1 MAEQG
6 GFPLDDGAGLRVV
19 KARTLSQ
26 SKFDWSWFDGY
37 DKLRVLTYSASIP
50 AIVRMLDEFGFSEF
64 ECVFGSE
71 ATLRDVKYILAFQQ
85 VAVGDVRAAIMGL
98 QDERHTHI
106 LSEVRAGRARFRVLR
121 QSIAHAKLYLLE
133 DSVTGHTRVIVGS
146 ANLSERAFSGFQ
158 PETLVSFDNDAL
170 AWEHYTQMYDG
181 IRNAASDEIPLPED
195 RIVER
200 DIELEE
206 VPAIADGATN
216 LVIDQVHAEEL
227 TVSVPVQVERI
238 EKLVVALEPKISAV
252 VPPFRS
258 GKQQITPQIKR
269 EISRIKLVKSAEEAD
284 NRYLSINRSQGTAIL
299 NGDSFSLEFDDDLV
313 RTDAQL
319 MVEYFRNFENFEGDV
334 DRLKRDYF
342 ILWSWMYFSPFMCD
356 VRSLAL
362 IRGRDVIRY
371 PSFAIVF
378 GKSNCGKTSLVDTL
392 MTSML
397 GRAHNVEK
405 SNFTSARLRA
415 LQQGFKRH
423 PVVFDD
429 IGGRAFRTYGSDMIK
444 DELLP
449 PVAEYPGFV
458 LSMNR
463 QPKSFPDEIV
473 KRSLMIYTTTALPQ
487 YDEELRQRMDDRI
500 KAVSEG
506 LSSQLY
512 KRYLREMLAQLD
524 LEPLPEDWLLLSSS
538 TLARIISESTDA
550 SGEAWCAPV
559 TWLDYANKR
568 YDRIKDRL
576 NGLLRP
582 SAMANHEGETP
593 NGWAIEN
600 DRIIVWEQ
608 RDAFGRRGFDWEDVP
623 STLVDEDASG
633 GNRTVLHKA
642 QLEEFLDR
650 KIRRHRRKRW
660 RWLGALGGR

>member
-1 MAEQG
+1 MVEQG
-6 GFPLDDGAGLRVV
+6 GFSLDDGAGLRVAE
-19 KARTLSQ
+19 ARFVGESR
-26 SKFDWSWFDGY
+26 FDWNLFQGF

-50 AIVRMLDEFGFSEF
+50 AIVRMLDEFGLAAF

-98 QDERHTHI
+98 KDERHSHI
-106 LSEVRAGRARFRVLR
+106 LSEVRLGRARFRVLR

-133 DSVTGHTRVIVGS
+133 DSASDRTRVIVGS
-146 ANLSERAFSGFQ
+146 ANLSERAFSGLQ
-158 PETLVSFDNDAL
+158 PETLVKFDDDRL
-170 AWEHYTQMYDG
+170 AWEHYTQMYER
-181 IRNAASDEIPLPED
+181 IRDSASDEIPLPED
-195 RIVER
+195 RIVSR
-200 DIELEE
+200 DIGLEE
-206 VPAIADGATN
+206 VPAIADDATN

-238 EKLVVALEPKISAV
+238 EKLAVALEPKISAV
-252 VPPFRS
+252 VPPFR
-258 GKQQITPQIKR
+258 GGIQRITPQIKR

-284 NRYLSINRSQGTAIL
+284 NRYLSINRSQGTVIL
-299 NGDSFSLEFDDDLV
+299 NGESFSLEFDDALV
-313 RTDAQL
+313 RSDAEL

-334 DRLKRDYF
+334 DRLQRDYF

-397 GRAHNVEK
+397 GGAYNVEK
-405 SNFTSARLRA
+405 ANFTAARLRA

-500 KAVSEG
+500 KTVSEG
-506 LSSQLY
+506 LSGHLY
-512 KRYLREMLAQLD
+512 KRYLCEILEKLEQ
-524 LEPLPEDWLLLSSS
+524 EPLPDDWLFLSSS
-538 TLARIISESTDA
+538 TLARIIGDPTNT
-550 SGEAWCAPV
+550 SGQGWCVPM
-559 TWLDYANKR
+559 TWLEYADKR
-568 YDRIKDRL
+568 YDRVKDRL

-582 SAMANHEGETP
+582 SAMAGHEGETP

-650 KIRRHRRKRW
+650 KFRPKRTGIFG
-660 RWLGALGGR
+660 RIALRSG

>member
-19 KARTLSQ
+19 NARALSQ

-50 AIVRMLDEFGFSEF
+50 AIVRMLDEFGFGEF

-146 ANLSERAFSGFQ
+146 ANLAERAFSGFQ
-158 PETLVSFDNDAL
+158 PETLVSFDNDPL

-216 LVIDQVHAEEL
+216 LVIDQVRAEEL

-356 VRSLAL
+356 VRSWAL
-362 IRGRDVIRY
+362 IRAGTLSDTHRS
-371 PSFAIVF
+371 PSYLANQTA
-378 GKSNCGKTSLVDTL
+378 GKP
-392 MTSML
+392 
-397 GRAHNVEK
+397 A
-405 SNFTSARLRA
+405 
-415 LQQGFKRH
+415 
-423 PVVFDD
+423 
-429 IGGRAFRTYGSDMIK
+429 
-444 DELLP
+444 
-449 PVAEYPGFV
+449 
-458 LSMNR
+458 
-463 QPKSFPDEIV
+463 
-473 KRSLMIYTTTALPQ
+473 
-487 YDEELRQRMDDRI
+487 
-500 KAVSEG
+500 
-506 LSSQLY
+506 
-512 KRYLREMLAQLD
+512 
-524 LEPLPEDWLLLSSS
+524 WL
-538 TLARIISESTDA
+538 I
-550 SGEAWCAPV
+550 
-559 TWLDYANKR
+559 
-568 YDRIKDRL
+568 
-576 NGLLRP
+576 
-582 SAMANHEGETP
+582 H
-593 NGWAIEN
+593 
-600 DRIIVWEQ
+600 
-608 RDAFGRRGFDWEDVP
+608 
-623 STLVDEDASG
+623 
-633 GNRTVLHKA
+633 
-642 QLEEFLDR
+642 
-650 KIRRHRRKRW
+650 
-660 RWLGALGGR
+660 

>member
-1 MAEQG
+1 MEGQPSTE
-6 GFPLDDGAGLRVV
+6 FPL
-19 KARTLSQ
+19 Q
-26 SKFDWSWFDGY
+26 
-37 DKLRVLTYSASIP
+37 
-50 AIVRMLDEFGFSEF
+50 
-64 ECVFGSE
+64 
-71 ATLRDVKYILAFQQ
+71 
-85 VAVGDVRAAIMGL
+85 
-98 QDERHTHI
+98 
-106 LSEVRAGRARFRVLR
+106 
-121 QSIAHAKLYLLE
+121 
-133 DSVTGHTRVIVGS
+133 
-146 ANLSERAFSGFQ
+146 
-158 PETLVSFDNDAL
+158 
-170 AWEHYTQMYDG
+170 
-181 IRNAASDEIPLPED
+181 
-195 RIVER
+195 
-200 DIELEE
+200 
-206 VPAIADGATN
+206 
-216 LVIDQVHAEEL
+216 
-227 TVSVPVQVERI
+227 TVSVPSNVN
-238 EKLVVALEPKISAV
+238 S
-252 VPPFRS
+252 
-258 GKQQITPQIKR
+258 
-269 EISRIKLVKSAEEAD
+269 
-284 NRYLSINRSQGTAIL
+284 Y
-299 NGDSFSLEFDDDLV
+299 
-313 RTDAQL
+313 L
-319 MVEYFRNFENFEGDV
+319 MVEYLRNCENCEGDV

-397 GRAHNVEK
+397 GRAHNVGK
-405 SNFTSARLRA
+405 SNFTAARLRA

-429 IGGRAFRTYGSDMIK
+429 IGGRAFRTHGNDMIK

-473 KRSLMIYTTTALPQ
+473 KRSLKIYTTTALPQ

-500 KAVSEG
+500 K
-506 LSSQLY
+506 
-512 KRYLREMLAQLD
+512 
-524 LEPLPEDWLLLSSS
+524 
-538 TLARIISESTDA
+538 
-550 SGEAWCAPV
+550 
-559 TWLDYANKR
+559 
-568 YDRIKDRL
+568 DRL
-576 NGLLRP
+576 SGLLRL

-650 KIRRHRRKRW
+650 KIRPHRGKRW

>member
-1 MAEQG
+1 MIEQS
-6 GFPLDDGAGLRVV
+6 GFSLDDGTGLRVAE
-19 KARTLSQ
+19 ARFVGE
-26 SKFDWSWFDGY
+26 SKFDWNLFRGF

-50 AIVRMLDEFGFSEF
+50 AIVRMLDDFGFSEF

-98 QDERHTHI
+98 KDERHSHI
-106 LSEVRAGRARFRVLR
+106 LSEVRLGRARFRVLR

-133 DSVTGHTRVIVGS
+133 DSASGRTRVIIGS
-146 ANLSERAFSGFQ
+146 ANLSERAFSGLQ
-158 PETLVSFDNDAL
+158 PETLVKFDDDAL
-170 AWEHYTQMYDG
+170 AWEHYTQMYDR
-181 IRNAASDEIPLPED
+181 IRDSASDEIPLPED
-195 RIVER
+195 RIVEK
-200 DIELEE
+200 DIGLEE
-206 VPAIADGATN
+206 VPAIVDDMTN
-216 LVIDQVHAEEL
+216 LVIDQVNAEEL
-227 TVSVPVQVERI
+227 TISVPVQVDRI
-238 EKLVVALEPKISAV
+238 EKLAIALEPKISAV

-258 GKQQITPQIKR
+258 GKQQITSQVKR
-269 EISRIKLVKSAEEAD
+269 EISRIKMVKSAEEAD

-299 NGDSFSLEFDDDLV
+299 NGESFSLEFDDALV
-313 RTDAQL
+313 RSDAEL
-319 MVEYFRNFENFEGDV
+319 LVEYFRNFENFEGDV
-334 DRLKRDYF
+334 DRLQRDYF

-405 SNFTSARLRA
+405 ANFTAARLRA

-506 LSSQLY
+506 LTSHLY
-512 KRYLREMLAQLD
+512 KRYLREILERLEQ
-524 LEPLPEDWLLLSSS
+524 EPLPDDWLFLSSS
-538 TLARIISESTDA
+538 TLARIIGESTNT
-550 SGEAWCAPV
+550 SEQGWCVPM

-576 NGLLRP
+576 SGLLRP
-582 SAMANHEGETP
+582 SAMAGHEGETP

-650 KIRRHRRKRW
+650 KFRPKRRGLFARI
-660 RWLGALGGR
+660 ALRSG

>member
-1 MAEQG
+1 
-6 GFPLDDGAGLRVV
+6 
-19 KARTLSQ
+19 
-26 SKFDWSWFDGY
+26 
-37 DKLRVLTYSASIP
+37 
-50 AIVRMLDEFGFSEF
+50 MLDQFGFREF

-98 QDERHTHI
+98 KDERHTRI
-106 LSEVRAGRARFRVLR
+106 LSEVRTGRARFRVLR
-121 QSIAHAKLYLLE
+121 QSVAHAKLYLLE
-133 DSVTGHTRVIVGS
+133 NSATGHNRVIIGS

-158 PETLVSFDNDAL
+158 PETLVKFDDDEL
-170 AWEHYTQMYDG
+170 AWEHYTQMYDH
-181 IRNAASDEIPLPED
+181 IRDSASDEIPLPED
-195 RIVER
+195 RIVEK

-227 TVSVPVQVERI
+227 TVSVAVKVERI
-238 EKLVVALEPKISAV
+238 EKLAVALEPKISAV
-252 VPPFRS
+252 APPFR
-258 GKQQITPQIKR
+258 GGVQRITPQVKR
-269 EISRIKLVKSAEEAD
+269 EISRIKLVKSADEAD

-299 NGDSFSLEFDDDLV
+299 NGESFSLEFDEGLA
-313 RTDAQL
+313 RSDARI
-319 MVEYFRNFENFEGDV
+319 MAEYFRNFENFEGDV
-334 DRLKRDYF
+334 GRLQRDYF

-362 IRGRDVIRY
+362 IRGKDVIRY
-371 PSFAIVF
+371 PSFTIVF

-405 SNFTSARLRA
+405 ANFTAARLRA

-429 IGGRAFRTYGSDMIK
+429 IGGRAFRHYGSDMIK

-500 KAVSEG
+500 KAVGEG
-506 LSSQLY
+506 LSGHLY
-512 KRYLREMLAQLD
+512 KRYLREILDQLEE
-524 LEPLPEDWLLLSSS
+524 EPLPDDWLLLSSA
-538 TLARIISESTDA
+538 TIARIIGDSTNS
-550 SGEAWCAPV
+550 SGEAWCVPT

-576 NGLLRP
+576 SGLLRP
-582 SAMANHEGETP
+582 SAMAGHEGETP
-593 NGWAIEN
+593 NGWAVEN

-650 KIRRHRRKRW
+650 KFRPRRTGLFARIGLRS
-660 RWLGALGGR
+660 G